1 MVSESNKVQ
10 VHIVAR
16 AHEKKLSCLLPELE
30 FYPQVKPF
38 DGLTVYVLTDGAC
51 FLVDRLD
58 EEPCFGFFW
67 FLVVLDDEVL
77 FTL

>member
-1 MVSESNKVQ
+1 MP
-10 VHIVAR
+10 AR
-16 AHEKKLSCLLPELE
+16 ARRPLNEKKLSCLLPELE

-38 DGLTVYVLTDGAC
+38 DGLTIYVLTDGTC

-67 FLVVLDDEVL
+67 LLVVLDDEVL
-77 FTL
+77 FAL